1 MRGRLYRIVKSTEL
15 DDGTILYC
23 EYRRREI
30 EGDFYD
36 PPFSDESEA
45 VFSTRVFSTQFV
57 EFGPI
62 ENVPDELLAEAEAL
76 AKRPVAGHE
85 EEDITR
91 GEY

>member
-45 VFSTRVFSTQFV
+45 VFSTRFV

-62 ENVPDELLAEAEAL
+62 ENVPDEFLADAEAL